1 MQVHTD
7 CNWDWNHTNVC
18 TPTCKHTVSHA
29 YALRSSPPTYCGRFT
44 ATGWI
49 GRGVASCAHARPTSN
64 QDVTTKSRMPAEPQI
79 QFLTNLRTFVNKI
92 QSVMNSSAQA
102 SRWYPAT
109 SASDLIFVST
119 HSVTSLR
126 AYIKVI
132 TGDVQ
137 AMATTS
143 NQQQRRGKPLPVA
156 FQAMRPHRKAAH
168 HRKYAKHSASVP

>member
-1 MQVHTD
+1 MGLEPHKRVHTNMQTHCVTRICSAFKSAHLLWAIHCHWMD
-7 CNWDWNHTNVC
+7 R
-18 TPTCKHTVSHA
+18 PR
-29 YALRSSPPTYCGRFT
+29 RSFM
-44 ATGWI
+44 
-49 GRGVASCAHARPTSN
+49 CAHARPTSN